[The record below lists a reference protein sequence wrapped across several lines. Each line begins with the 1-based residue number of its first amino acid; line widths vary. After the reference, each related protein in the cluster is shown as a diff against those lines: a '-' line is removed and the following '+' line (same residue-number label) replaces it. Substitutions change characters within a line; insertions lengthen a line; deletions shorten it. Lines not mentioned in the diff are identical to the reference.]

1 MIWQIYKVFFTYHFT
16 RSLSFVAAAK
26 FSLFTF
32 HFSLKIANFANS
44 FAKLQCTRQFKEKQ
58 AFLLHCSRFFVTL
71 ASPKLLHLGKAQI
84 NLAFHSTFRN
94 FANKNKTFYNTT
106 MLQIRCKN
114 NNMTKS
120 FPEGTSLLDVY
131 QEFADDIKLP
141 YPVVSAKVN
150 NASQG
155 LKFRLY
161 QNRDVEFLDAREGSG
176 HRVYVRSLCF
186 VLYKATQDLFPGSK
200 LFIEHTISRGY
211 YCNFK
216 KKGYEPMVE
225 GDVEKIRERM
235 QEIINLDMPFR
246 RNEATTEEALR
257 VFAERGLT
265 DKVKLL
271 ESSGQIYSDYYMLG
285 DTADYYYGP
294 LVPSAGY
301 LTVWGLETYHDGML
315 LRVPDWNNPTQL
327 AEKVDMPKTYEMF
340 AEKTKWDIIMRLSNA
355 GDVNKAILKGHASEL
370 IQVSEALQEK
380 KIVQIAEEID
390 RRFHDEENPVRM
402 VLITGPSS
410 SGKTTFCK
418 RLSVQLLAC
427 GLRPLS
433 FSTDDYF
440 VNRLDTPK
448 LPNGD
453 YDFDNIETVEYHLLE
468 DHLLRLMKGE
478 RVEIP
483 EYNFVTG
490 KREWNGKK
498 LKLAGDTVLI
508 IEGIHALNPLLTKKI
523 PDSLKYK
530 IYISALTSISLDDHN
545 WIPVR
550 DNRLL
555 RRIIR
560 DYNKGAYTAQQ
571 TIAQWKNVCE
581 AEDQWIF
588 PFQETADAMFNSAL
602 NIEFAVLRTHAE
614 IILASVPKNCDEY
627 AEAHRLLKFLRY
639 FIPISDKE
647 IPPTSIMREFV
658 GGSSFKYPR

>member
-1 MIWQIYKVFFTYHFT
+1 MRI
-16 RSLSFVAAAK
+16 FVAK
-26 FSLFTF
+26 FLD
-32 HFSLKIANFANS
+32 
-44 FAKLQCTRQFKEKQ
+44 
-58 AFLLHCSRFFVTL
+58 
-71 ASPKLLHLGKAQI
+71 
-84 NLAFHSTFRN
+84 
-94 FANKNKTFYNTT
+94 T

-114 NNMTKS
+114 NNVTKS
-120 FPEGTSLLDVY
+120 FPEGTSLLDIY
-131 QEFADDIKLP
+131 QEFADEIKLP

-155 LKFRLY
+155 LKFRVF
-161 QNRDVEFLDAREGSG
+161 QNRDVEFLDARQGSG

-186 VLYKATQDLFPGSK
+186 LLYKATQDVFPGSK

-216 KKGYEPMVE
+216 KKGNEVLTE
-225 GDVEKIRERM
+225 SDVELICNRM
-235 QEIINLDMPFR
+235 QEIVNLDMPFR
-246 RNEATTEEALR
+246 RTEATNEEAIR
-257 VFAERGLT
+257 VFAERGFA

-271 ESSGQIYSDYYMLG
+271 ETSGQIYSDYYTLG

-301 LTVWGLETYHDGML
+301 LKVFGLEPYHDGML
-315 LRVPDWNNPTQL
+315 LRVPDWNDPTRL

-340 AEKTKWDIIMRLSNA
+340 AEKTRWDIIMRLSNA

-380 KIVQIAEEID
+380 KIVQIAEDIE
-390 RRFHDEENPVRM
+390 RRFHAEENPIRL

-418 RLSVQLLAC
+418 RLSIQLLAC

-440 VNRLDTPK
+440 VNRVDTPK

-453 YDFDNIETVEYHLLE
+453 YDFDNIEAVDYHLLE
-468 DHLLRLMKGE
+468 DHLTRLMKGE
-478 RVEIP
+478 RVEVP
-483 EYNFVTG
+483 EYNFSTG

-508 IEGIHALNPLLTKKI
+508 IEGIHALNPLLTQQI
-523 PDSLKYK
+523 DDSLKYK
-530 IYISALTSISLDDHN
+530 VYISALTSISLDDHN
-545 WIPVR
+545 WIPVH

-560 DYNKGAYTAQQ
+560 DYNKVAFTAQE

-581 AEDQWIF
+581 AEDKWIF
-588 PFQETADAMFNSAL
+588 PYQETADVMFNSAL

-614 IILASVPKNCDEY
+614 IILSSVPKNCPEY
-627 AEAHRLLKFLRY
+627 SEAHRLLKFIHY
-639 FIPISDKE
+639 FLPVSDKE
-647 IPPTSIMREFV
+647 IPPTSIMREFL
-658 GGSSFKYPR
+658 GGSSFKY

>member
-1 MIWQIYKVFFTYHFT
+1 MRQSYELFENYLLSLQQNIIY
-16 RSLSFVAAAK
+16 A
-26 FSLFTF
+26 
-32 HFSLKIANFANS
+32 
-44 FAKLQCTRQFKEKQ
+44 
-58 AFLLHCSRFFVTL
+58 
-71 ASPKLLHLGKAQI
+71 
-84 NLAFHSTFRN
+84 
-94 FANKNKTFYNTT
+94 

-114 NNMTKS
+114 NNVTKS

-141 YPVVSAKVN
+141 YPVISAKVN

-161 QNRDVEFLDAREGSG
+161 QNRDVEFLDARAGSG
-176 HRVYVRSLCF
+176 HRVYVRSLSF
-186 VLYKATQDLFPGSK
+186 VLYKATQDIFPGSK
-200 LFIEHTISRGY
+200 LFIEHSLCRGY

-216 KKGYEPMVE
+216 KKDGSQLIDE
-225 GDVEKIRERM
+225 DVEQIKQRM
-235 QEIINLDMPFR
+235 QEIVDLDMPFR
-246 RNEATTEEALR
+246 RTEATNEEAIR
-257 VFAERGLT
+257 VFAERGFS

-271 ESSGQIYSDYYMLG
+271 ETSGQIYSDYYTLG
-285 DTADYYYGP
+285 DTVDYYYGP

-301 LTVWGLETYHDGML
+301 LKVWDLERYEDGLL
-315 LRVPDWNNPTQL
+315 LRVPDWNNPNQV
-327 AEKVDMPKTYEMF
+327 AEKVDQPKTYEMF
-340 AEKTKWDIIMRLSNA
+340 AEKTRWDIIMRLSNA
-355 GDVNKAILKGHASEL
+355 GDVNKAIMRGHASEL

-380 KIVQIAEEID
+380 KIVQIAEEIE
-390 RRFHDEENPVRM
+390 RRFHREENPVRL

-418 RLSVQLLAC
+418 RLSIQLLAC
-427 GLRPLS
+427 GLRPVS

-440 VNRLDTPK
+440 VNRVDTPK

-453 YDFDNIETVEYHLLE
+453 YDFDNIETVEYSLLE
-468 DHLLRLMKGE
+468 DHLLKLMQGE

-498 LKLAGDTVLI
+498 LKLAGDTILI
-508 IEGIHALNPLLTKKI
+508 IEGIHALNPLLTKNI
-523 PDSLKYK
+523 PDAMKYK
-530 IYISALTSISLDDHN
+530 IYTSALTSISLDDHN

-560 DYNKGAYTAQQ
+560 DYNKGAFTAQQ

-588 PFQETADAMFNSAL
+588 PYQETADVMFNSAL

-614 IILASVPKNCDEY
+614 IILASVPRNCPEY
-627 AEAHRLLKFLRY
+627 SEAHRLLKFIHFFL
-639 FIPISDKE
+639 PVSDKE

-658 GGSSFKYPR
+658 GGSSFKY

>member
-1 MIWQIYKVFFTYHFT
+1 
-16 RSLSFVAAAK
+16 
-26 FSLFTF
+26 
-32 HFSLKIANFANS
+32 
-44 FAKLQCTRQFKEKQ
+44 
-58 AFLLHCSRFFVTL
+58 
-71 ASPKLLHLGKAQI
+71 
-84 NLAFHSTFRN
+84 
-94 FANKNKTFYNTT
+94 
-106 MLQIRCKN
+106 
-114 NNMTKS
+114 
-120 FPEGTSLLDVY
+120 LLDVY
-131 QEFADDIKLP
+131 QEFADEIKLP

-155 LKFRLY
+155 LKFRVY

-176 HRVYVRSLCF
+176 HRVYVRSLSF
-186 VLYKATQDLFPGSK
+186 VLYKATQDVFPGSK
-200 LFIEHTISRGY
+200 LFIEHSLCRGY

-216 KKGYEPMVE
+216 KKA
-225 GDVEKIRERM
+225 GDALTDADVDLIKQRM
-235 QEIINLDMPFR
+235 QEIIDLDMPFR
-246 RNEATTEEALR
+246 RTEATNEEAIR
-257 VFAERGLT
+257 VFADRGFA

-271 ESSGQIYSDYYMLG
+271 ETSGHIYSDYYTLG
-285 DTADYYYGP
+285 DTVDYYYGP

-301 LTVWGLETYHDGML
+301 LKVWGLVRYEDGLL
-315 LRVPDWNNPTQL
+315 LRVPDWNDPSRL
-327 AEKVDMPKTYEMF
+327 AEWVDQPKTFEMF
-340 AEKTKWDIIMRLSNA
+340 AEKTRWDIIMRLSNA
-355 GDVNKAILKGHASEL
+355 GDVNKAVLKGHASEL

-390 RRFHDEENPVRM
+390 RRFHREEKPIRI

-440 VNRLDTPK
+440 VNRTDTPL

-453 YDFDNIETVEYHLLE
+453 YDFDNIETVDYHLLE
-468 DHLLRLMKGE
+468 DHLSRLMKGE

-483 EYNFVTG
+483 EYNFTTG

-498 LKLAGDTVLI
+498 LKMAGDTVLI
-508 IEGIHALNPLLTKKI
+508 IEGIPALNPLLTKNI
-523 PDSLKYK
+523 DDSAKFK

-545 WIPVR
+545 WIPTR

-560 DYNKGAYTAQQ
+560 DYNKGAFTARQ
-571 TIAQWKNVCE
+571 TISQWKNVCE
-581 AEDQWIF
+581 AEDKWIF
-588 PFQETADAMFNSAL
+588 PFQETADVMFNSAL

-614 IILASVPKNCDEY
+614 IILASVPKNCPEY
-627 AEAHRLLKFLRY
+627 AEAHRLMKFIHF
-639 FIPISDKE
+639 FIPVSDKE

-658 GGSSFKYPR
+658 GGSSFKY

>member
-1 MIWQIYKVFFTYHFT
+1 M
-16 RSLSFVAAAK
+16 
-26 FSLFTF
+26 
-32 HFSLKIANFANS
+32 
-44 FAKLQCTRQFKEKQ
+44 
-58 AFLLHCSRFFVTL
+58 LH
-71 ASPKLLHLGKAQI
+71 
-84 NLAFHSTFRN
+84 
-94 FANKNKTFYNTT
+94 
-106 MLQIRCKN
+106 IRCKN
-114 NNMTKS
+114 NNVTKA
-120 FPEGTSLLDVY
+120 FPEGCSLLDVY
-131 QEFADDIKLP
+131 QEFADEIKLP

-150 NASQG
+150 NASEG

-186 VLYKATQDLFPGSK
+186 LLYKATQDIFPGSK

-216 KKGYEPMVE
+216 KKNNE
-225 GDVEKIRERM
+225 GLADGDIEQICERM
-235 QEIINLDMPFR
+235 KEIVNLDMPFR
-246 RNEATTEEALR
+246 RTEATNEEAIR
-257 VFAERGLT
+257 VFAERGFS

-271 ESSGQIYSDYYMLG
+271 ETSGQIYSDYYMLG

-301 LTVWGLETYHDGML
+301 LKVFGLEPYHDGML
-315 LRVPDWNNPTQL
+315 LRVPDWNNPTVL

-340 AEKTKWDIIMRLSNA
+340 REKTKWDIIMRLSNA

-380 KIVQIAEEID
+380 KIVQIAEDIE
-390 RRFHDEENPVRM
+390 RRFHAEEKPIRL

-418 RLSVQLLAC
+418 RLSIQLLAC
-427 GLRPLS
+427 GLRPMS

-440 VNRLDTPK
+440 VNRVDTPK

-453 YDFDNIETVEYHLLE
+453 YDFDNIETVDYALLE
-468 DHLLRLMKGE
+468 DHLSRLMKGE
-478 RVEIP
+478 RVEVP
-483 EYNFVTG
+483 EYNFTTG

-508 IEGIHALNPLLTKKI
+508 IEGIHALNPKLTQNI
-523 PDSLKYK
+523 EDSLKYR

-560 DYNKGAYTAQQ
+560 DYNKGAYTARE

-581 AEDQWIF
+581 AEDKWIF
-588 PFQETADAMFNSAL
+588 PYQETADAMFNSAL

-614 IILASVPKNCDEY
+614 IILSSVPRNCPEF
-627 AEAHRLLKFLRY
+627 AEAHRLLKFIHY
-639 FIPISDKE
+639 FLPVSDKE

-658 GGSSFKYPR
+658 GGSSFKY

>member
-1 MIWQIYKVFFTYHFT
+1 
-16 RSLSFVAAAK
+16 
-26 FSLFTF
+26 
-32 HFSLKIANFANS
+32 
-44 FAKLQCTRQFKEKQ
+44 
-58 AFLLHCSRFFVTL
+58 
-71 ASPKLLHLGKAQI
+71 
-84 NLAFHSTFRN
+84 
-94 FANKNKTFYNTT
+94 

-114 NNMTKS
+114 TGVTKS
-120 FPEGTSLLDVY
+120 VQEGTSLLDVY
-131 QEFADDIKLP
+131 QEFADEIRLP

-150 NASQG
+150 NVSQG

-186 VLYKATQDLFPGSK
+186 VLYKATQDVFPGSK
-200 LFIEHTISRGY
+200 LFIEHSLCRGY

-216 KKGYEPMVE
+216 KRTPEPLTDE
-225 GDVEKIRERM
+225 DVRRRSQRM
-235 QEIINLDMPFR
+235 QEIIALDMPFR
-246 RNEATTEEALR
+246 RTEATNEETVR
-257 VFAERGLT
+257 VFTERGFA

-271 ESSGQIYSDYYMLG
+271 ETSGQIYSHYYTLG
-285 DTADYYYGP
+285 DTVDYYYGP

-301 LTVWGLETYHDGML
+301 LTVWALERYEQGLL
-315 LRVPDWNNPTQL
+315 LRIPDWNDPSRL
-327 AEKVDMPKTYEMF
+327 AEKVDQPKTFGMF
-340 AEKTKWDIIMRLSNA
+340 AEKTRWDILMRLSNA
-355 GDVNKAILKGHASEL
+355 GDVNKAIQRGYASEL

-380 KIVQIAEEID
+380 KIVQIAEDIFARCEKSNG
-390 RRFHDEENPVRM
+390 RNPI

-418 RLSVQLLAC
+418 RLSIQLLAC

-440 VNRLDTPK
+440 VNRVDTPK

-453 YDFDNIETVEYHLLE
+453 YDFDNIETVEYSLLE
-468 DHLLRLMKGE
+468 DHLLRLIKGE

-490 KREWNGKK
+490 QREWNGKR
-498 LKLAGDTVLI
+498 LKLASDTVLI
-508 IEGIHALNPLLTKKI
+508 IEGIHALNPLLTQKI
-523 PDSLKYK
+523 DDAMKYK

-545 WIPVR
+545 WIPVS

-560 DYNKGAYTAQQ
+560 DYNKGAFTARQ

-581 AEDQWIF
+581 AEDRWIF

-614 IILASVPKNCDEY
+614 IILTSVPKNCPEY
-627 AEAHRLLKFLRY
+627 AEAHRLLKFIRFFL
-639 FIPISDKE
+639 PVSDKE

-658 GGSSFKYPR
+658 GGSSFKY

>member
-1 MIWQIYKVFFTYHFT
+1 
-16 RSLSFVAAAK
+16 
-26 FSLFTF
+26 
-32 HFSLKIANFANS
+32 
-44 FAKLQCTRQFKEKQ
+44 
-58 AFLLHCSRFFVTL
+58 
-71 ASPKLLHLGKAQI
+71 
-84 NLAFHSTFRN
+84 
-94 FANKNKTFYNTT
+94 

-114 NNMTKS
+114 NNITKS

-131 QEFADDIKLP
+131 KEFADDIQLP

-150 NASQG
+150 NTSEG
-155 LKFRLY
+155 LKFRLF
-161 QNRDVEFLDAREGSG
+161 QNRDVEFMDAREGSG

-186 VLYKATQDLFPGSK
+186 VLYKATQDVFPGSK

-216 KKGYEPMVE
+216 KKNNEPLTE
-225 GDVEKIRERM
+225 SDVESIAARM
-235 QEIINLDMPFR
+235 QEIVNIDMPFR
-246 RNEATTEEALR
+246 RYEATNEEAIR
-257 VFAERGLT
+257 VFAERGFS

-271 ESSGQIYSDYYMLG
+271 ETSGQIYSDYYTLG

-301 LTVWGLETYHDGML
+301 LKVWALEPFHDGML
-315 LRVPDWNNPTQL
+315 LRVPDWNNPTIL
-327 AEKVDMPKTYEMF
+327 AEKVDMPKTFEMF

-355 GDVNKAILKGHASEL
+355 GDVNKASLKGHASEL

-390 RRFHDEENPVRM
+390 RRFRAEENPIRL

-427 GLRPLS
+427 GLRPYS
-433 FSTDDYF
+433 ISTDDYF
-440 VNRLDTPK
+440 VNRVDTPK

-453 YDFDNIETVEYHLLE
+453 YDFDNIEAVEYNLLE
-468 DHLLRLMKGE
+468 DHLTRLMKGE
-478 RVEIP
+478 RVEVP

-490 KREWNGKK
+490 KREYNGKK
-498 LKLAGDTVLI
+498 VKLSSDSILI
-508 IEGIHALNPLLTKKI
+508 IEGIHALNPLLTQKI
-523 PDSLKYK
+523 ADSMKFK

-560 DYNKGAYTAQQ
+560 DYNKGAFTAQQ
-571 TIAQWKNVCE
+571 TISQWKNVCD
-581 AEDQWIF
+581 AEDKWIF
-588 PFQETADAMFNSAL
+588 PFQETADVMFNSAL

-614 IILASVPKNCDEY
+614 IILASVQKNCPEY
-627 AEAHRLLKFLRY
+627 SDAHRLLKFIHY

-658 GGSSFKYPR
+658 GGSSFKY

>member
-1 MIWQIYKVFFTYHFT
+1 
-16 RSLSFVAAAK
+16 
-26 FSLFTF
+26 
-32 HFSLKIANFANS
+32 
-44 FAKLQCTRQFKEKQ
+44 
-58 AFLLHCSRFFVTL
+58 
-71 ASPKLLHLGKAQI
+71 
-84 NLAFHSTFRN
+84 
-94 FANKNKTFYNTT
+94 
-106 MLQIRCKN
+106 MLQVRCKN
-114 NNMTKS
+114 NNVTKS
-120 FPEGTSLLDVY
+120 FPEGASLLDVY

-150 NASQG
+150 NVSQG

-161 QNRDVEFLDAREGSG
+161 QNRDVEFMDGREGSG

-186 VLYKATQDLFPGSK
+186 VLYKATQDIFAGSK

-216 KKGYEPMVE
+216 KRTGEPLTDDDIE
-225 GDVEKIRERM
+225 AIKERM
-235 QEIINLDMPFR
+235 QEIIRLDIPFR
-246 RNEATTEEALR
+246 RTEATTEEALR
-257 VFAERGLT
+257 VFADRGFS
-265 DKVKLL
+265 DKVKLI
-271 ESSGQIYSDYYMLG
+271 ETSGQIYTDYYTLG
-285 DTADYYYGP
+285 DTVDYYYGP

-301 LTVWGLETYHDGML
+301 LTVWGLERFHDGML
-315 LRVPDWNNPTQL
+315 LRVPDWTNPTQL
-327 AEKVDMPKTYEMF
+327 AEKVDMPKTYGMF
-340 AEKTKWDIIMRLSNA
+340 AEKTRWDIIMRLSNA
-355 GDVNKAILKGHASEL
+355 GDVNRAVLKGHGSEL

-390 RRFHDEENPVRM
+390 RRYHREENPLRL

-427 GLRPLS
+427 GLRPIS

-440 VNRLDTPK
+440 VNRTDTPK

-453 YDFDNIETVEYHLLE
+453 YDFDNIETVEYSLLE
-468 DHLLRLMKGE
+468 DHLMRLMRGE
-478 RVEIP
+478 RVEVP
-483 EYNFVTG
+483 EYNFTTG
-490 KREWNGKK
+490 KREWNGKR
-498 LKLAGDTVLI
+498 LKLSSDTVLI

-523 PDSLKYK
+523 DDTLKYK
-530 IYISALTSISLDDHN
+530 IYISALTSVSLDDHN

-560 DYNKGAYTAQQ
+560 DYNKGAFTARE
-571 TIAQWKNVCE
+571 TIAQWPNVCK

-588 PFQETADAMFNSAL
+588 PFQETADVMFNSAL

-614 IILASVPKNCDEY
+614 LILATVPKNCPEY
-627 AEAHRLLKFLRY
+627 AEAHRLMKFIRY
-639 FIPISDKE
+639 FIPVSDKE

-658 GGSSFKYPR
+658 GGSSFKY

>member
-1 MIWQIYKVFFTYHFT
+1 
-16 RSLSFVAAAK
+16 
-26 FSLFTF
+26 
-32 HFSLKIANFANS
+32 
-44 FAKLQCTRQFKEKQ
+44 
-58 AFLLHCSRFFVTL
+58 
-71 ASPKLLHLGKAQI
+71 
-84 NLAFHSTFRN
+84 
-94 FANKNKTFYNTT
+94 

-114 NNMTKS
+114 NNVTKS
-120 FPEGTSLLDVY
+120 FPEGTSLLDIY

-155 LKFRLY
+155 LKFRVF
-161 QNRDVEFLDAREGSG
+161 QNRDVEFLDARQGSG

-186 VLYKATQDLFPGSK
+186 LLYKATQDVFPGSK

-216 KKGYEPMVE
+216 KKNNDTLTE
-225 GDVEKIRERM
+225 GDVTLISNRM
-235 QEIINLDMPFR
+235 QEIVNLDMPFR
-246 RNEATTEEALR
+246 RTEATNEEAIR
-257 VFAERGLT
+257 VFAERGFA

-271 ESSGQIYSDYYMLG
+271 ETSGQIYSDYYTLG

-301 LTVWGLETYHDGML
+301 LKVFGLEPYHDGML
-315 LRVPDWNNPTQL
+315 LRVPDWNNPTIL

-340 AEKTKWDIIMRLSNA
+340 AEKTRWDIIMRLSNA

-380 KIVQIAEEID
+380 KIVQIAEDIE
-390 RRFHDEENPVRM
+390 RRFHAKKDPIRL

-418 RLSVQLLAC
+418 RLSIQLLAC

-440 VNRLDTPK
+440 VNRVDTPK

-453 YDFDNIETVEYHLLE
+453 YDFDNIEAVDYHLLE
-468 DHLLRLMKGE
+468 DHLTRLMKGE
-478 RVEIP
+478 RVEVP
-483 EYNFVTG
+483 EYNFSTG

-508 IEGIHALNPLLTKKI
+508 IEGIHALNPLLTQQI
-523 PDSLKYK
+523 ENSLKYR

-545 WIPVR
+545 WIPVH

-560 DYNKGAYTAQQ
+560 DYNKGAFTAQE

-581 AEDQWIF
+581 AEDKWIL
-588 PFQETADAMFNSAL
+588 PYQETADAMFNSAL

-614 IILASVPKNCDEY
+614 IILSSVPKNCPEY
-627 AEAHRLLKFLRY
+627 SEAHRLLKFIHY
-639 FIPISDKE
+639 FLPVSDKE
-647 IPPTSIMREFV
+647 IPPTSIMREFL
-658 GGSSFKYPR
+658 GGSSFKY

>member
-1 MIWQIYKVFFTYHFT
+1 
-16 RSLSFVAAAK
+16 
-26 FSLFTF
+26 
-32 HFSLKIANFANS
+32 
-44 FAKLQCTRQFKEKQ
+44 
-58 AFLLHCSRFFVTL
+58 
-71 ASPKLLHLGKAQI
+71 
-84 NLAFHSTFRN
+84 
-94 FANKNKTFYNTT
+94 

-114 NNMTKS
+114 NNVTKS
-120 FPEGTSLLDVY
+120 FPEGCSLLDVY
-131 QEFADDIKLP
+131 QEFQDEINLP

-155 LKFRLY
+155 LKFRLF
-161 QNRDVEFLDAREGSG
+161 QNRDVEFMDARDGSG
-176 HRVYVRSLCF
+176 HRVYVRSLSF
-186 VLYKATQDLFPGSK
+186 VLYKATQDVFPGSK
-200 LFIEHTISRGY
+200 LFIEHSLCRGY

-216 KKGYEPMVE
+216 KKALEPLTDS
-225 GDVEKIRERM
+225 DVDQIRQRM
-235 QEIINLDMPFR
+235 KEIIDLDMPFR
-246 RNEATTEEALR
+246 RTEATNEEAIR
-257 VFAERGLT
+257 VFAERGFS

-271 ESSGQIYSDYYMLG
+271 ETSGQIYSDYYTLG
-285 DTADYYYGP
+285 DTVDYYYGP

-301 LTVWGLETYHDGML
+301 LKVWGLERYEQGLL
-315 LRVPDWNNPTQL
+315 LRVPDWNNPNQL
-327 AEKVDMPKTYEMF
+327 AEKVDQPKTFEMF
-340 AEKTKWDIIMRLSNA
+340 DEKTKWDIIMRLSNA
-355 GDVNKAILKGHASEL
+355 GDVNKAIMRGHASEL

-390 RRFHDEENPVRM
+390 SRFHREKDPVRI

-427 GLRPLS
+427 GLRPIS

-440 VNRLDTPK
+440 VNRVDTPK

-453 YDFDNIETVEYHLLE
+453 YDFDNIETVEYSLLE
-468 DHLLRLMKGE
+468 DHLLRLMQGE

-498 LKLAGDTVLI
+498 LKLGSDTVLI
-508 IEGIHALNPLLTKKI
+508 IEGIHALNPLLTKNI
-523 PDSLKYK
+523 PDAIKYK
-530 IYISALTSISLDDHN
+530 VYISALTSISLDDHN

-571 TIAQWKNVCE
+571 TIAQWKNVLE
-581 AEDQWIF
+581 AENQWIF
-588 PFQETADAMFNSAL
+588 PYQESADAMFNSAL

-614 IILASVPKNCDEY
+614 IILSSVPKNCPEY
-627 AEAHRLLKFLRY
+627 SEAHRLLKFIHFFL
-639 FIPISDKE
+639 PVSDKE

-658 GGSSFKYPR
+658 GGSSFKY

>member
-1 MIWQIYKVFFTYHFT
+1 
-16 RSLSFVAAAK
+16 
-26 FSLFTF
+26 
-32 HFSLKIANFANS
+32 
-44 FAKLQCTRQFKEKQ
+44 
-58 AFLLHCSRFFVTL
+58 
-71 ASPKLLHLGKAQI
+71 
-84 NLAFHSTFRN
+84 
-94 FANKNKTFYNTT
+94 

-114 NNMTKS
+114 TGVTKS
-120 FPEGTSLLDVY
+120 VQEGTSLLDVY
-131 QEFADDIKLP
+131 QEFADEIKLP

-150 NASQG
+150 NVSQG

-186 VLYKATQDLFPGSK
+186 VLYKATQDVFPGSK
-200 LFIEHTISRGY
+200 LFIEHSLCRGY

-216 KKGYEPMVE
+216 KRTPEPLTDE
-225 GDVEKIRERM
+225 DVRRISQRM
-235 QEIINLDMPFR
+235 QEIIALDMPFR
-246 RNEATTEEALR
+246 RTEATNEETVR
-257 VFAERGLT
+257 VFTERGFA

-271 ESSGQIYSDYYMLG
+271 ETSGQIYSHYYTLG
-285 DTADYYYGP
+285 DTVDYYYGP

-301 LTVWGLETYHDGML
+301 LTVWALERYEQGLL
-315 LRVPDWNNPTQL
+315 LRIPDWNNPSRL
-327 AEKVDMPKTYEMF
+327 AEKVDQPKTFGMF
-340 AEKTKWDIIMRLSNA
+340 AEKTRWDIIMRLSNA
-355 GDVNKAILKGHASEL
+355 GDVNKAIQRGYASEL

-380 KIVQIAEEID
+380 KIVQIAEDIFARCEKSNG
-390 RRFHDEENPVRM
+390 RNPI

-418 RLSVQLLAC
+418 RLSIQLLAC

-440 VNRLDTPK
+440 VNRVDTPK

-453 YDFDNIETVEYHLLE
+453 YDFDNIETVEYSLLE
-468 DHLLRLMKGE
+468 DHLLRLIKGE

-490 KREWNGKK
+490 RREWNGKR
-498 LKLAGDTVLI
+498 LKLSPDTVLI
-508 IEGIHALNPLLTKKI
+508 IEGIHALNPLLTQKI
-523 PDSLKYK
+523 DDTMKYK

-545 WIPVR
+545 WIPVS

-560 DYNKGAYTAQQ
+560 DYNKGAFTARQ

-581 AEDQWIF
+581 AEDRWIF

-614 IILASVPKNCDEY
+614 IILTSVPKNCPEY
-627 AEAHRLLKFLRY
+627 AEAHRLLKFIRFFL
-639 FIPISDKE
+639 PVSDKE

-658 GGSSFKYPR
+658 GGSSFKY

>member
-1 MIWQIYKVFFTYHFT
+1 
-16 RSLSFVAAAK
+16 
-26 FSLFTF
+26 
-32 HFSLKIANFANS
+32 
-44 FAKLQCTRQFKEKQ
+44 
-58 AFLLHCSRFFVTL
+58 
-71 ASPKLLHLGKAQI
+71 
-84 NLAFHSTFRN
+84 
-94 FANKNKTFYNTT
+94 

-114 NNMTKS
+114 TGVTKS
-120 FPEGTSLLDVY
+120 VQEGTSLLDVY
-131 QEFADDIKLP
+131 QEFADEIKLP

-150 NASQG
+150 NVSQG

-186 VLYKATQDLFPGSK
+186 VLYKATQDVFPGSK
-200 LFIEHTISRGY
+200 LFIEHSLCRGY

-216 KKGYEPMVE
+216 KRTPEPLTDE
-225 GDVEKIRERM
+225 DVRRISQRM
-235 QEIINLDMPFR
+235 QEIIALDMPFR
-246 RNEATTEEALR
+246 RTEATNEETVR
-257 VFAERGLT
+257 VFTERGFA

-271 ESSGQIYSDYYMLG
+271 ETSGQIYSHYYTLG
-285 DTADYYYGP
+285 DTVDYYYGP

-301 LTVWGLETYHDGML
+301 LTVWALERYEQGLL
-315 LRVPDWNNPTQL
+315 LRIPDWNNPSQL
-327 AEKVDMPKTYEMF
+327 AEKVDQPKTFGMF
-340 AEKTKWDIIMRLSNA
+340 AEKTRWDIIMRLSNA
-355 GDVNKAILKGHASEL
+355 GDVNKAIQRGYASEL

-380 KIVQIAEEID
+380 KIVQIAEDIFARCEKSNG
-390 RRFHDEENPVRM
+390 RNPI

-418 RLSVQLLAC
+418 RLSIQLLAC

-440 VNRLDTPK
+440 VNRVDTPK

-453 YDFDNIETVEYHLLE
+453 YDFDNIETVEYSLLE
-468 DHLLRLMKGE
+468 DHLLRLIKGE

-490 KREWNGKK
+490 RREWNGKR
-498 LKLAGDTVLI
+498 LKLSPDTVLI
-508 IEGIHALNPLLTKKI
+508 IEGIHALNPLLTQKI
-523 PDSLKYK
+523 DDTMKYK

-545 WIPVR
+545 WIPVS

-560 DYNKGAYTAQQ
+560 DYNKGAFTARQ

-581 AEDQWIF
+581 AEDRWIF

-614 IILASVPKNCDEY
+614 IILTSVPKNCPEY
-627 AEAHRLLKFLRY
+627 AEAHRLLKFIRFFL
-639 FIPISDKE
+639 PVSDKE

-658 GGSSFKYPR
+658 GGSSFKY

>member
-1 MIWQIYKVFFTYHFT
+1 M
-16 RSLSFVAAAK
+16 
-26 FSLFTF
+26 
-32 HFSLKIANFANS
+32 
-44 FAKLQCTRQFKEKQ
+44 
-58 AFLLHCSRFFVTL
+58 
-71 ASPKLLHLGKAQI
+71 
-84 NLAFHSTFRN
+84 
-94 FANKNKTFYNTT
+94 
-106 MLQIRCKN
+106 
-114 NNMTKS
+114 
-120 FPEGTSLLDVY
+120 DVY
-131 QEFADDIKLP
+131 QEFADEIKLP

-150 NASQG
+150 NASEG

-186 VLYKATQDLFPGSK
+186 LLYKATQDIFPGSK

-216 KKGYEPMVE
+216 KKNGE
-225 GDVEKIRERM
+225 GLADGDIEQICERM
-235 QEIINLDMPFR
+235 KEIVNLDMPFR
-246 RNEATTEEALR
+246 RTEATNEEAIR
-257 VFAERGLT
+257 VFAERGFS

-271 ESSGQIYSDYYMLG
+271 ETSGQIYSDYYMLG

-301 LTVWGLETYHDGML
+301 LKVFGLEPYHDGML
-315 LRVPDWNNPTQL
+315 LRVPDWNNPTVL

-340 AEKTKWDIIMRLSNA
+340 REKTKWDIIMRLSNA

-380 KIVQIAEEID
+380 KIVQIAEDIE
-390 RRFHDEENPVRM
+390 RRFHAEEKPIRL

-418 RLSVQLLAC
+418 RLSIQLLAC
-427 GLRPLS
+427 GLRPMS

-440 VNRLDTPK
+440 VNRVDTPK

-453 YDFDNIETVEYHLLE
+453 YDFDNIETVDYALLE
-468 DHLLRLMKGE
+468 DHLSRLMKGE
-478 RVEIP
+478 RVEVP
-483 EYNFVTG
+483 EYNFTTG

-508 IEGIHALNPLLTKKI
+508 IEGIHALNPKLTQNI
-523 PDSLKYK
+523 EDSLKYR

-560 DYNKGAYTAQQ
+560 DYNKGAYTARE

-581 AEDQWIF
+581 AEDKWIF
-588 PFQETADAMFNSAL
+588 PYQETADAMFNSAL

-614 IILASVPKNCDEY
+614 IILSSVQRNCPEY
-627 AEAHRLLKFLRY
+627 AEAHRLLKFIHY
-639 FIPISDKE
+639 FLPVSDKE
-647 IPPTSIMREFV
+647 IPPTTIMREFV
-658 GGSSFKYPR
+658 GGSSFKY